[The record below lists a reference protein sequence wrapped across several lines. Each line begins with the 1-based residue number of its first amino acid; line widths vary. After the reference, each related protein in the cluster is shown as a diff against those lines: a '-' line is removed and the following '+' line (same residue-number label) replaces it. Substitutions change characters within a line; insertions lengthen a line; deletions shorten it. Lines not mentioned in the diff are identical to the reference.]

1 MVYLGS
7 DHRGFKLKEEL
18 ETYLKSQNISYQD
31 LCACEYDK
39 KDSYTEFAKNV
50 ANAVLKNKKS
60 KGILICGS
68 GVGVSVVANRFKGI
82 RAGLF
87 FNKEQTI
94 EAVEH
99 DYVNIAALP
108 ADYLSIDKAIEI
120 IKAFLETNPVNEEKY
135 IKRIKSI
142 DKDIV

>member
-31 LCACEYDK
+31 LCACKYDSN
-39 KDSYTEFAKNV
+39 DSYVEFAKNV
-50 ANAVLKNKKS
+50 ANAVLKDKKS
-60 KGILICGS
+60 KGIVICGS

-94 EAVEH
+94 EAVKH
-99 DYVNIAALP
+99 DHVNIAALP
-108 ADYLSIDKAIEI
+108 SDYLSIDKAIEI
-120 IKAFLETNPVNEEKY
+120 IKAFLETEPINKEKY
-135 IKRIKSI
+135 IKRIQDI
-142 DKDIV
+142 D